1 MNNKNDDGQSNTKK
15 FLFVSFEA
23 LAVDLARKIK
33 KEGNDV
39 KFYIEDPTQK
49 DIGDGMFEKVDD
61 WKAYKDWADVIIF
74 DDIGF
79 GKEADAL
86 RKEGK
91 AVVGGSVYTDNLE
104 DKREIGQKEMAEV
117 KMDVLP
123 SWDFTN
129 FDAAIDFVVKN
140 SDRYVLK
147 PSGAAQNEKELLYVG
162 KEDDG
167 ADMIHM
173 LGLYKKNWSKK
184 IKMFQLQKFAS
195 GVEVAIGAFFNGKD
209 FIYPININF
218 EHKKMFPGEVG
229 PSTGEMGTS
238 MYWSKP
244 NKLFEATLEKMKEKL
259 VQSGYVG
266 YIDVNCIANKK
277 GVFPLEFTSRFGYP
291 TINIQMDGIQS
302 PMGEFMDAISH
313 GVNYSLKTKNGF
325 QVGVVIAVPP
335 FPFNDP
341 AAFKR
346 YSEDA
351 MVIFKKP
358 NFDGIHSCDIKI
370 VDDEW
375 RLAGNSGYAL
385 VVTGNAETMSDAR
398 DIVYKRIENIMIPNM
413 FYRTDI
419 GERWKSDGDRLQT
432 WGYT

>member
-1 MNNKNDDGQSNTKK
+1 MNNKNDNGQSNTKK

-33 KEGNDV
+33 KEGNEV

-49 DIGDGMFEKVDD
+49 DIGDGMFEKIDD

-104 DKREIGQKEMAEV
+104 DKREFGQKEMAEV
-117 KMDVLP
+117 KMDVLS

-129 FDAAIDFVVKN
+129 FDEAIDFVLKN

-313 GVNYSLKTKNGF
+313 GINYSLKTKNGF

-358 NFDGIHSCDIKI
+358 IFEGIHSCDIKI

-385 VVTGNAETMSDAR
+385 VVTGNADTMSDAR